1 MTNEKAFIWND
12 KLLRI
17 LDLQGNKYSYQD
29 IEDGFKRKY
38 LKKGYIYIYDNNVLT
53 TLQLHT
59 SLTKLRLSYIMS
71 HVIKHFIIDNE
82 RPMTKYYSFDYD
94 FSHLDNKGI
103 MQMIEIL

>member
-1 MTNEKAFIWND
+1 MTNKKPFIWND
-12 KLLRI
+12 KFLHI
-17 LDLQGNKYSYQD
+17 LDLQGKKYSYQD
-29 IEDGFKRKY
+29 IENAIKKKY
-38 LKKGYIYIYDNNVLT
+38 LKRGYIYISDNNVLT

-59 SLTKLRLSYIMS
+59 GNTKLRLSYIMS
-71 HVIKHFIIDNE
+71 HIIKHFIIDNE